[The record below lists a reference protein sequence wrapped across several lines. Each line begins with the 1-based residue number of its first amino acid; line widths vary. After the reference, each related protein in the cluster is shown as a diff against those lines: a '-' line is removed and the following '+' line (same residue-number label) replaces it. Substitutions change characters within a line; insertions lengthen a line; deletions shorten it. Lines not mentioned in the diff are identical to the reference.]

1 MELSQIKTQEA
12 KKLKVSVQEMVM
24 ADLISIGYSDDDA
37 YTIAYPENIVQNVQL
52 QKANITEI
60 LTKSKFK
67 HLCETRREKNASYLS
82 VSNNTDDI
90 ELITPED
97 VAKEV
102 LQAAKMQPIG
112 SKERADLMAKY
123 NDIRNEN
130 KKDIAD
136 PNNDPVQFF
145 FPIACEKC
153 PLLQTYNDFIAKKN
167 EGKPKGKWI
176 VEVRPDEMQLIM
188 EIAHPDIQQ
197 MRNKKNIVP

>member
-1 MELSQIKTQEA
+1 MELSPIKTQEA

-24 ADLISIGYSDDDA
+24 ADLLSIGYTEEDA
-37 YTIAYPENIVQNVQL
+37 FAVAFPAEAILNAQAKKSAMNDV
-52 QKANITEI
+52 
-60 LTKSKFK
+60 LTKPKFK
-67 HLCETRREKNASYLS
+67 QLCDIRREKNATVLS
-82 VSNNTDDI
+82 VENEAADI

-153 PLLQTYNDFIAKKN
+153 PLLQTYNEFIAQKN
-167 EGKPKGKWI
+167 EGKPISKWTS
-176 VEVRPDEMQLIM
+176 EVRPDEMQRICEM
-188 EIAHPDIQQ
+188 ADEKI
-197 MRNKKNIVP
+197 KKQR